1 MRAID
6 FLKEGGDVAT
16 GPSREDAIRWKPTD
30 SEGRAWAVSPETWEA
45 EAALKI
51 KHFLNDKWLGIKDK
65 FGIEITPEEL
75 EEWQSRNFVVDDTP
89 KVIIDDNGVPQ
100 WNPEWRSI
108 TGDTAAEHTLAQQT
122 KLDQAIADRRGEL
135 GLASDKEVDQQS
147 FADDSATDAQNYATP
162 RPGGPERLDPGKNQG
177 IYYQYPGKGSNAGN
191 RPERSGRTSRGGR
204 E

>member
-1 MRAID
+1 MKAID

-51 KHFLNDKWLGIKDK
+51 KNFLNDKWLGIKDK
-65 FGIEITPEEL
+65 FGMEITPEEL
-75 EEWQSRNFVVDDTP
+75 EEWQSRNFVVDNTP

-108 TGDTAAEHTLAQQT
+108 AGDTAAEHTLAQQT
-122 KLDQAIADRRGEL
+122 KLNQRM
-135 GLASDKEVDQQS
+135 KEYLDSLVP
-147 FADDSATDAQNYATP
+147 ADDNDEQDYASQTLDKTTQI
-162 RPGGPERLDPGKNQG
+162 RPDRTVD
-177 IYYQYPGKGSNAGN
+177 
-191 RPERSGRTSRGGR
+191 RSKGRTSRGSR